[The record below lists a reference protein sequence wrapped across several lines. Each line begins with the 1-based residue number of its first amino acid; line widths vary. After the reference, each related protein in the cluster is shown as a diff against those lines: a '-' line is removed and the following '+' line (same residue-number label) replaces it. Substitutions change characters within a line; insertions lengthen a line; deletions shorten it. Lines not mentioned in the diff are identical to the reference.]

1 MHRFIW
7 DLTYPSPDVLSH
19 DYPISAIYRDTPLY
33 PLGAAVLPD
42 KYTVR
47 LTVRHSPGGGP
58 YGGAAVVWG
67 NTQTLEIRMDPR
79 VKTSPEDLRRQF
91 ELDRKIAD
99 ALHRDDE
106 ALQQVRSL
114 RSQLKAMKA
123 DGQAGMAKAASD
135 LDSKAAAIEGTEGG
149 YGSRYMSTPEGRSLA
164 RLNGGF
170 SALLGALDTA
180 DAAPTTQQVTTFK
193 ELEKALQEQLS
204 AWSQITSK
212 DIPALNDEL
221 KKAGKTLIDLKK
233 PAAENSAET
242 GSKDRDQNEE

>member
-7 DLTYPSPDVLSH
+7 DLTYPAPDVLSH
-19 DYPISAIYRDTPLY
+19 EYPISAIYHDTPRY
-33 PLGAAVLPD
+33 PLGAAVLPG
-42 KYTVR
+42 KYKAR
-47 LTVRHSPGGGP
+47 LFIQSSPGSIS
-58 YGGAAVVWG
+58 GASG
-67 NTQTLEIRMDPR
+67 IQGTTQPLEIRMDPR

-91 ELDRKIAD
+91 ELDRKIAN
-99 ALHRDDE
+99 ALHDDYE

-114 RSQLKAMKA
+114 RSQLKAIKG
-123 DGQAGMAKAASD
+123 DGQAGIAKAASD
-135 LDSKAAAIEGTEGG
+135 LDSKAAAVEGAEGG
-149 YGSRYMSTPEGRSLA
+149 YGSRYLSTPEGRSLS

-170 SALLGALDTA
+170 NALLGALDTA

-193 ELEKALQEQLS
+193 ELDKALQEQLS

-221 KKAGKTLIDLKK
+221 KKAGKTVIDLKK
-233 PAAENSAET
+233 RAAENSAET